1 VQFLQFQLNAFKSNH
16 LVDMADGA
24 RGLQQIIEKTV
35 INIKWMEK
43 NYASIRQWLENRQ
56 VDVNAVA

>member
-1 VQFLQFQLNAFKSNH
+1 
-16 LVDMADGA
+16 MADGA